1 MTEAVTASVSAAP
14 ATAPDTGTPS
24 DLKLR
29 LDRLEEEVRK
39 LSHIVRGNGGS
50 GLRTQLELL
59 GAHVEGLQSQW
70 KWIVG
75 VLTAVAVAVA
85 QASLRR

>member
-1 MTEAVTASVSAAP
+1 MTRVTEAATASASKS
-14 ATAPDTGTPS
+14 GTPS

-29 LDRLEEEVRK
+29 LERLEEEVRK

-50 GLRTQLELL
+50 GLRTQTELL
-59 GAHVEGLQSQW
+59 QAHVEGLQSQW